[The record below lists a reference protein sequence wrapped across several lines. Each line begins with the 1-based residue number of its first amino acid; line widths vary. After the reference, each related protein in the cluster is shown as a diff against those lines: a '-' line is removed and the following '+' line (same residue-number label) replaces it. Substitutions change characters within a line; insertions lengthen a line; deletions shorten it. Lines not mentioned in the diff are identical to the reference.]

1 MNAGWVLSWLT
12 AGEVITIVLLIAVI
26 IGQFRIRRGI
36 RRLED
41 SK

>member
-1 MNAGWVLSWLT
+1 MSAAWIASIFT
-12 AGEVITIVLLIAVI
+12 IGESIIIVLLIAVI

>member
-1 MNAGWVLSWLT
+1 MSAAWFLSWLT

-41 SK
+41 SN

>member
-1 MNAGWVLSWLT
+1 MSAAWFLSWLT
-12 AGEVITIVLLIAVI
+12 ASEVITIALLIAVI

-36 RRLED
+36 RRLDD